1 MQLTY
6 QGNFAKEDGFYVAMN
21 YIRVESV
28 EIEKQ
33 RVAIWVRKGG
43 HGAIERR
50 YFDFLANLSKVIS
63 ICDNSEMFKL
73 VMIIKDGEVVWKDK
87 KTPNWLNINL
97 K

>member
-33 RVAIWVRKGG
+33 RVAI
-43 HGAIERR
+43 
-50 YFDFLANLSKVIS
+50 
-63 ICDNSEMFKL
+63 
-73 VMIIKDGEVVWKDK
+73 
-87 KTPNWLNINL
+87 
-97 K
+97 